1 MQIRKWLHNLKHHFL
16 RGFREVFIHHHSSM
30 EFRAKLFALIIA
42 PNENYGECETEILKH
57 NSELIYEDKTRSEA
71 LINLTNEYLD
81 KLNAPNGLG
90 IDDLINDIVKDLREY
105 RRFATKIDINLLMP
119 IQMCTD
125 DDDNALY
132 QLRILEFLERRRAEI
147 DPGYT
152 PILKGSKDL
161 TIKSST
167 TS

>member
-1 MQIRKWLHNLKHHFL
+1 MQIRKWLHDLKHHFL
-16 RGFREVFIHHHSSM
+16 RGFREIFIHHHSSM

-42 PNENYGECETEILKH
+42 PNKRYAKCEAEILRH

-71 LINLTNEYLD
+71 LINLTNEYLS
-81 KLNAPNGLG
+81 KMNAPNGLG
-90 IDDLINDIVKDLREY
+90 IDQLVADILKDLREY

-119 IQMCTD
+119 LQLCTLD
-125 DDDNALY
+125 DDDALY

-152 PILKGSKDL
+152 PILKGSKDIA
-161 TIKSST
+161 IKAP
-167 TS
+167 